1 MTQDNLATKEDE
13 RVNPWNEATGE
24 IPAILSIW
32 TENSTGDT
40 FRVIMIANNIERTYL
55 TRHYQPTVIYTR
67 GDGVALAKD
76 IGHFLSTMTEKVSCN
91 TCNHSD
97 TCKNSTDNK
106 ICYLP
111 LTQRGKT
118 PHCYDCSHV
127 FWRRKES
134 VGLWLCDNCK
144 TIKASRHD

>member
-1 MTQDNLATKEDE
+1 MTQDNLATKHDE
-13 RVNPWNEATGE
+13 QSNPWEETTGE
-24 IPAILSIW
+24 MPAILSDW

-40 FRVIMIANNIERTYL
+40 FRVIIIANNIERTYL
-55 TRHYQPTVIYTR
+55 TRHYQTTVIYTC
-67 GDGVALAKD
+67 GDGIALAKE
-76 IGHFLSTMTEKVSCN
+76 IGYFLSTMTKKVSCN

-97 TCKNSTDNK
+97 TCKKSTNNK

-118 PHCYDCSHV
+118 PYCYDCSHV

-144 TIKASRHD
+144 TTKASRHD